1 VLVQVQGDGHSHKK
15 KAKEMLIN
23 DKYFYKVI
31 TIPPPKLTKSQVQV
45 QGEGRSCK
53 KKAKEML
60 VNVSVKYLQHPP
72 QNLPNPKSGSKKMVI
87 PTKKKQK
94 KILITFL

>member
-1 VLVQVQGDGHSHKK
+1 VIQAGLFAYFHPYFTLKYRRLSRS
-15 KAKEMLIN
+15 KER
-23 DKYFYKVI
+23 VI
-31 TIPPPKLTKSQVQV
+31 PT
-45 QGEGRSCK
+45 K

-72 QNLPNPKSGSKKMVI
+72 QNLPNPKSGSKRMVI